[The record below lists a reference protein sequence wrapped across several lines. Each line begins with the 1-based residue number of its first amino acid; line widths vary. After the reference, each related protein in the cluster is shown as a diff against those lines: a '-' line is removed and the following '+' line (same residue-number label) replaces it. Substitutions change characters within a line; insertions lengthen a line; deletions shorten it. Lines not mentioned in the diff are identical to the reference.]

1 MTCSVLVFPVPV
13 APATSPCRFIVAS
26 GIRTTASRA
35 SAPSYTPRPRSIA
48 APSVAYA
55 ALMVSAKP
63 LMPRA

>member
-1 MTCSVLVFPVPV
+1 MNAQRRVMLG
-13 APATSPCRFIVAS
+13 A
-26 GIRTTASRA
+26 
-35 SAPSYTPRPRSIA
+35 IA